1 MRPILALVLML
12 ISTISSAATEKFNE
26 ILATPSLLQQL
37 QQGGLVIYMRHSK
50 TDNNRP
56 DRAPAVDLADCNTQR
71 PLSDEGRELAK
82 KVGAF
87 VKQANFP
94 YDTPISSPMCRAKE
108 TAELAYG
115 HYITD
120 MGLTYSGSMTSSE
133 KMPVLARTKALLGE
147 LVAAGHNRL
156 LVAHAPNLM
165 DIMGYFPK
173 EGTLVI
179 FKPEGNSQYT
189 YLGSIPPDYWPKLL
203 SP

>member
-1 MRPILALVLML
+1 MRLILMLVLML
-12 ISTISSAATEKFNE
+12 ISSISASATAKFNE
-26 ILATPSLLQQL
+26 ILATPLLLQQL

-50 TDNNRP
+50 TDNSRP

-115 HYITD
+115 HFTTD
-120 MGLTYSGSMTSSE
+120 AGLTYSGSMTSIE
-133 KMPVLARTKALLGE
+133 KAPVLARTKALLGE
-147 LVAAGHNRL
+147 PVAVGHNRL
-156 LVAHAPNLM
+156 LIAHAPNLM

-179 FKPEGNSQYT
+179 FKPDGNSRYT

-203 SP
+203 LP